1 VYARFKLIRFKGWAR
16 LRCALA
22 AAAPTGAGPSHDEP
36 ADPAVD
42 AVPGAGIR
50 ATGGAGE
57 SAGRARVAGNMARE
71 TSQFMGEAHVH
82 GWRGT
87 WRERR
92 QFMGEA
98 HVHGFCN
105 RLERSIVVVDVRE
118 PAVVL
123 SKYQPGSDVQ
133 RQLSMLEA
141 LQLRNQPTTASSP
154 FMGAA
159 RAQPLQRASTVTAA
173 HRRCPYTHRH
183 HPCHGES

>member
-1 VYARFKLIRFKGWAR
+1 MSQRIPQSMQCRGRESAR
-16 LRCALA
+16 LA
-22 AAAPTGAGPSHDEP
+22 A
-36 ADPAVD
+36 
-42 AVPGAGIR
+42 
-50 ATGGAGE
+50 
-57 SAGRARVAGNMARE
+57 RARAWVAGNMARE

-141 LQLRNQPTTASSP
+141 RDK
-154 FMGAA
+154 
-159 RAQPLQRASTVTAA
+159 
-173 HRRCPYTHRH
+173 
-183 HPCHGES
+183 

>member
-1 VYARFKLIRFKGWAR
+1 MGAAIHSRRAPGW
-16 LRCALA
+16 
-22 AAAPTGAGPSHDEP
+22 
-36 ADPAVD
+36 
-42 AVPGAGIR
+42 PGASCS
-50 ATGGAGE
+50 
-57 SAGRARVAGNMARE
+57 SARERARVAGNMARE
-71 TSQFMGEAHVH
+71 TS
-82 GWRGT
+82 
-87 WRERR
+87 

-159 RAQPLQRASTVTAA
+159 
-173 HRRCPYTHRH
+173 
-183 HPCHGES
+183 

>member
-1 VYARFKLIRFKGWAR
+1 MPARFKLIRFKGWGSKCTRSR

-57 SAGRARVAGNMARE
+57 SAGNMARE
-71 TSQFMGEAHVH
+71 TS
-82 GWRGT
+82 
-87 WRERR
+87 

-159 RAQPLQRASTVTAA
+159 
-173 HRRCPYTHRH
+173 
-183 HPCHGES
+183 